1 MNNSEISKRLYGFY
15 FWASDA
21 VPLGVCESVELAV
34 SVACITLLEVV

>member
-1 MNNSEISKRLYGFY
+1 MSKRLYGFY

-34 SVACITLLEVV
+34 SVAYITLLEVV

>member
-1 MNNSEISKRLYGFY
+1 MSNCLYAFY

-21 VPLGVCESVELAV
+21 VPLGVCELVELAV